1 MSKIYAKDYYE
12 MNKEQFKNFENKKFF
27 HGFGAFFSSK
37 TSFEGKFTRIIENTP
52 EEFEIC
58 TSTKGCGMCG
68 VVVQGRVLLAAN
80 EDLCSGIDANG
91 RYFDT
96 KQLDELVLDYND
108 LELWEDD
115 NEENN
120 EIIMDHVQVVGIW
133 YCEDTNNNTKALC
146 KRIAEL
152 YNLPLINIGES
163 IFN

>member
-68 VVVQGRVLLAAN
+68 VLVQGRVLLASN

-115 NEENN
+115 VEENN

-133 YCEDTNNNTKALC
+133 YCEDSNNNTKALC

-152 YNLPLINIGES
+152 YNLPLINIGMS